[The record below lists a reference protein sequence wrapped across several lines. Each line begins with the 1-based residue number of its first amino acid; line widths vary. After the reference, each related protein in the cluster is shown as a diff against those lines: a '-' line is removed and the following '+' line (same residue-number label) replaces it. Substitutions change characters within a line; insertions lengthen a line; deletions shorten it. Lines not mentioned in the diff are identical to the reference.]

1 MYTNVL
7 HIVLIRDEAPADE
20 MGLVVEA
27 ARLAM
32 TLDKANNAK
41 LKATAGTRTVPPVGT
56 HKLTNTSSMQ
66 PSDESGS
73 SGPPVI

>member
-7 HIVLIRDEAPADE
+7 HIVLIRDEASADE

-41 LKATAGTRTVPPVGT
+41 LKATG
-56 HKLTNTSSMQ
+56 
-66 PSDESGS
+66 
-73 SGPPVI
+73 